1 MASTSS
7 HFYRDPQTV
16 LDDLGYQFQLDPETL
31 TDIVKVFLE
40 EYRAGLSN
48 YGHPMAMMCVQRPAF
63 AIR

>member
-7 HFYRDPQTV
+7 HSYRDPQTV
-16 LDDLGYQFQLDPETL
+16 LDDIGYQFQLNPETL

-40 EYRAGLSN
+40 EYRLGLAE
-48 YGHPMAMMCVQRPAF
+48 YGHPMAMMCVQHPAF